1 MIRLSLKIAVCGIFL
16 VSVFRATAH
25 EDEQIPTGAP
35 DKLGDV
41 EFPISCSAAAQTE
54 FNRAMAMLHSFFYP
68 EAGKTFS
75 RATEL
80 DPSCAMGHWGV
91 ALSWW
96 YPLWFPPTKE
106 SFQAGKTALDNAVAV
121 GAKTERERAYISA
134 LTKFYADPDKTDHR
148 SRSLDY
154 DKAMAKVYETYPDDN
169 EAAALYALA
178 LQAAANPN
186 DKTYTNQLRSAAIL
200 EKLFVETPNHP
211 GVAHYLIHA
220 YDYPELAP
228 RALNAARRY
237 GKIAPAMPHALHMPS
252 HTFIAVGLWRDSI
265 ESNLA
270 AGVEAKKLGWTQEEV
285 HTMDYL
291 VYAYLQ
297 LGESE
302 SANAVLA
309 RFPNVGDI
317 DDKVRTLPLDYAV
330 AAAPARVVLEQRRW
344 ADAASLVPITT
355 TRFPATRAVTHF
367 ARALGAA
374 HSGAVAEVEKEIARL
389 AQNRDWLLQAKQDYW
404 AKQVDIQRLTAE
416 AWMAWA
422 KGDSTKAVDTMR
434 NAVDLEESTYKHP
447 ITPGQL
453 IPARELLG
461 DLLLEVG
468 KPRDALTEYETS
480 LRLNPN
486 RFNGLYGAARAAEL
500 FGAADKAAQY
510 FHQLLDISGAA
521 DVERQEVRHAKK
533 FLSSK

>member
-1 MIRLSLKIAVCGIFL
+1 MIRLSLKIAVCGILL
-16 VSVFRATAH
+16 VSIFTATAH
-25 EDEQIPTGAP
+25 EGEQIPTGAP
-35 DKLGDV
+35 DKLGEV
-41 EFPISCSAAAQTE
+41 KFPISCNIAAQAE
-54 FNRAMAMLHSFFYP
+54 FNHAMAMLHSFFYP

-75 RATEL
+75 RAIEL
-80 DPSCAMGHWGV
+80 DPACAMGHWGV
-91 ALSWW
+91 AMSWW

-106 SFQAGKTALDNAVAV
+106 SFQAGKAALDKAVAV
-121 GAKTERERAYISA
+121 GAKTERERAYIAA
-134 LTKFYADPDKTDHR
+134 LSRFYAYPDSADHKA
-148 SRSLDY
+148 RSLDY
-154 DKAMAKVYETYPDDN
+154 EKAMAQVYEKYPDDN

-178 LQAAANPN
+178 LQATANPN
-186 DKTYTNQLRSAAIL
+186 DKTYGNQLRSAAIL
-200 EKLFVETPNHP
+200 EKLFAETSNHP

-265 ESNLA
+265 EANLA

-291 VYAYLQ
+291 IYAYLQ
-297 LGESE
+297 LGETE
-302 SANAVLA
+302 AVNAVLA
-309 RFPNVGDI
+309 KLPNLRDI

-330 AAAPARVVLEQRRW
+330 AAAPARVALEQRRW
-344 ADAASLVPITT
+344 ADATSLVPIA
-355 TRFPATRAVTHF
+355 TRFPATRALTHF

-374 HSGAVAEVEKEIARL
+374 HAGVAADVEAEIAQL
-389 AQNRDWLLQAKQDYW
+389 TQIRDALVQGKQDYW
-404 AKQVDIQRLTAE
+404 AKQVDIQRQTAE
-416 AWMAWA
+416 AWLAWA
-422 KGDSTKAVDTMR
+422 KGDSTKAVDAMR
-434 NAVDLEESTYKHP
+434 SAVDLEESTYKHP

-453 IPARELLG
+453 IPARELMG
-461 DLLLEVG
+461 DLLMEVG

-500 FGAADKAAQY
+500 SGATDKAAQY
-510 FHQLLDISGAA
+510 FRQLLDISGAA
-521 DVERQEVRHAKK
+521 DPERQEVRHAKL
-533 FLSSK
+533 FLSST

>member
-1 MIRLSLKIAVCGIFL
+1 MNQLLLGIAVSGVL
-16 VSVFRATAH
+16 LASTLGAHAH
-25 EDEQIPTGAP
+25 EGEQIPTGAP

-41 EFPISCSAAAQTE
+41 EFPISCSAAAQDE

-80 DPSCAMGHWGV
+80 DPSCAMGYWGV
-91 ALSWW
+91 AMSWW

-106 SFQAGKTALDNAVAV
+106 SFLAGKAALDKAIAV
-121 GAKTERERAYISA
+121 GAKTDRERAYIAA
-134 LTKFYADPDKTDHR
+134 LARFYGDYDKADHK

-154 DKAMAKVYETYPDDN
+154 EKAMAEVSEKYPNDR
-169 EAAALYALA
+169 EAAAFYALA
-178 LQAAANPN
+178 LQATANPN
-186 DKTYTNQLRSAAIL
+186 DKTYANQLRSAAIL
-200 EKLFVETPNHP
+200 EKLFIDIPNHP

-252 HTFIAVGLWRDSI
+252 HTYIALGLWRDSI

-270 AGVEAKKLGWTQEEV
+270 AGVEARNRGWMQEQV

-297 LGESE
+297 LGETQ
-302 SANAVLA
+302 SANGVLA
-309 RFPNVGDI
+309 RFPNVKDI

-330 AAAPARVVLEQRRW
+330 AAAPARFALEQRRW
-344 ADAASLVPITT
+344 ADAASLVPIV
-355 TRFPATRAVTHF
+355 TRFPATRALTHF
-367 ARALGAA
+367 ARAMGAV
-374 HSGAVAEVEKEIARL
+374 HSGAVPDVEKEIEQL
-389 AQNRDWLLQAKQDYW
+389 TQIHDELLQAKQDYW
-404 AKQVDIQRLTAE
+404 AKQVDIQRQTAE

-434 NAVDLEESTYKHP
+434 SAVDLEESTYKHP

-453 IPARELLG
+453 IPARELMG

-468 KPRDALTEYETS
+468 KPRNALTEYEAS

-486 RFNGLYGAARAAEL
+486 RFNGLYGAARAAEMS
-500 FGAADKAAQY
+500 GDADKAAHY
-510 FHQLLDISGAA
+510 FRLLLDISEMA
-521 DVERQEVRHAKK
+521 DQERPEVRHAKM